1 MNENTVQSEKRPS
14 LASMQLPE
22 HLKKLSL
29 EQCQLLCKE
38 IRSLLVQTVSK
49 NGGHLASNLGVVELT
64 VAMHRVFDSPQDKF
78 VWDVGHQCYT
88 HKILTGRYPQFA
100 TLRQESGI
108 SGFPKPEESPH
119 DTFISGHSSTAI
131 SVASGIAEAMRLDEN
146 PHHVVAVLGDGAM
159 TGGLAFE
166 GLNNAGKSKNH
177 LIVILNDNAMSIS
190 KNVGSVAKYLS
201 NIRSSE
207 NYVKTKKAVE
217 RKLQKTPVIGAP
229 VAKMLKSSKDALRD
243 TVFRSA
249 TIFEDFGFV
258 YLGPVDGHNLED
270 LEEVLQAAKTYA
282 CPVFVHVHTVKGKG
296 YLPSEKNPGEFHG
309 ISRFNVETGNPEIS
323 GKDTYSDIFGK
334 ELVRLAK
341 KDDSICAITAAMEH
355 GTGLQYFSRTYPQRY
370 YDVGIAEQHAVTFA
384 AALASQGK
392 LPVFAVYSSFLQ
404 RAYDQ
409 LLHDVAIG
417 KLHVVLGIDRAG
429 VVGEDGETHHG
440 LFDVSFL
447 TSIPGTTIYAPA
459 CYDELTLCLRQAMY
473 QDAGLACVRYPR
485 GADNTVFDKSALN
498 TAYTHTAGS
507 RTDVLLIGYGRTY
520 DNLYR
525 AKKKAEQQGICCDLL
540 KLTQIFPLPELVP
553 ELCCSYQHIL
563 FFEEAYYYGGIS
575 QLLGDTLL
583 QKGYHG
589 SYQRIAPKR
598 FIPQATISSQ
608 LEQIGLSEAA
618 MFRTICETVPQTA
631 KEQPV

>member
-14 LASMQLPE
+14 LTSMQLPE

-29 EQCQLLCKE
+29 EQCQLLCKD

-64 VAMHRVFDSPQDKF
+64 VSMHRVFDSPQDKF

-88 HKILTGRYPQFA
+88 HKILTGRYAQFT
-100 TLRQESGI
+100 TLRQEKGI

-146 PHHVVAVLGDGAM
+146 PHHVIAVLGDGAM

-201 NIRSSE
+201 NIRGSE

-323 GKDTYSDIFGK
+323 GRDTYSDIFGK

-440 LFDVSFL
+440 LFDISFL

-473 QDAGLACVRYPR
+473 QDTGLACVRYPR

-520 DNLYR
+520 DSLYR

-540 KLTQIFPLPELVP
+540 KLTQIFPLPELIS

-575 QLLGDTLL
+575 QLLGDILM

-589 SYQRIAPKR
+589 SYQRIAPKQ

-618 MFRTICETVPQTA
+618 MLQTIRETVLQTA

>member
-1 MNENTVQSEKRPS
+1 MNEKTVQPEKKS
-14 LASMQLPE
+14 FLASIQLPE
-22 HLKKLSL
+22 YLKKLNL

-88 HKILTGRYPQFA
+88 HKILTGRYSQFA
-100 TLRQESGI
+100 TLRQENGI

-131 SVASGIAEAMRLDEN
+131 SVASGVAEAMRLDEN

-201 NIRSSE
+201 NIRNSE

-282 CPVFVHVHTVKGKG
+282 CPVFVHVRTVKGKG

-473 QDAGLACVRYPR
+473 QDIGLACVRYPR
-485 GADNTVFDKSALN
+485 GADSTTFDKSALN

-507 RTDVLLIGYGRTY
+507 RTDILLIGYGRTY

-525 AKKKAEQQGICCDLL
+525 AKKKAEQQGIYCDLL

-553 ELCCSYQHIL
+553 ELCCSYRNIL

-575 QLLGDTLL
+575 QLLGDTLM

-589 SYQRIAPKR
+589 LYQRIAPKR
-598 FIPQATISSQ
+598 FIPQATISAQ

-618 MFRTICETVPQTA
+618 MLRAICEMVPKTT